1 MFNAI
6 YNWYYFEN
14 DELDKAK
21 EQIIFFKKKIDE
33 VYNKKD
39 ISQDEKLKRIARMKQ
54 VISSIEY
61 TYSLY

>member
-6 YNWYYFEN
+6 YNWYYYQN
-14 DELDKAK
+14 DELEKAK

-39 ISQDEKLKRIARMKQ
+39 ISQEEKLKRVARMKQ